1 MRQRFSKRL
10 QLRAKLPS
18 LFLRQKKIRTVKN
31 LRILLSGSSGFI
43 GSEVFSF
50 LRSQGHEVVRLRRGS
65 LNSNDPGSLFWEPER
80 NTFSHKSFENFD
92 AVIHLAGEPLIGLW
106 TAKKKERIFS
116 SRILSTQLLT
126 RIFTEIAHPPKVFV
140 CASAIGFYGDRGEEE
155 LTEKS
160 TMGKGFLP
168 SVCSHWELATHEKA
182 NPRVRVVNTRFGAV
196 IGREGGIVKKML
208 LPFKYGLGCSL
219 GTGSQWMSWIALSD
233 LVRAIAFCLTI
244 PSIEGPVNCVAPHPV
259 RQKRFA
265 QLFADSLGRPLLLRL
280 PAWLLRGLAGQMAEE
295 VLLAS
300 QRVTPEKLQHHHFS
314 FLTPTLEEAFRHD
327 NHAPGKH

>member
-1 MRQRFSKRL
+1 MR
-10 QLRAKLPS
+10 
-18 LFLRQKKIRTVKN
+18 V
-31 LRILLSGSSGFI
+31 LLSGSSGFI

-50 LRSQGHEVVRLRRGS
+50 LKAQEHEVIHLRRGNPTS
-65 LNSNDPGSLFWEPER
+65 SPDSIFWDPDREI
-80 NTFSHKSFENFD
+80 FSHQSFENFD

-116 SRILSTQLLT
+116 SRVQGTQLLT
-126 RIFTEIAHPPKVFV
+126 RIFTEIAHPPKVFI

-155 LTEKS
+155 LTENS
-160 TMGKGFLP
+160 AMGKGFLP
-168 SVCSHWELATHEKA
+168 SVCSHWELATQEKA
-182 NPRVRVVNTRFGAV
+182 SPQVRIVNTRFGAV
-196 IGREGGIVKKML
+196 IGPGGGIVKKML

-233 LVRAIAFCLTI
+233 LVRAIAFCMTNDA
-244 PSIEGPVNCVAPHPV
+244 IEGPVNCVSPHPV

-265 QLFADSLGRPLLLRL
+265 QLFANSLARPLFLRL
-280 PAWLLRGLAGQMAEE
+280 PAWLLRGLLGQMAEE

-300 QRVTPEKLQHHHFS
+300 QRVIPEKLQQHHFS

-327 NHAPGKH
+327 YHAPRKH